1 MRDGRAAQTDI
12 YRYDLQSRQT
22 TRVTETQESEY
33 SPTVT
38 PDGRSFTVIRVEA
51 DGTQRLWRFTLD
63 GKDPSVVLADVKPV
77 GYHAWADAT
86 LLALFVL
93 GQPAT
98 LQVGDARTG
107 RAEIVARNVGR
118 SIQRIPGGGI
128 SFVQRGSRPDSP
140 ADAPAPLTIME
151 LDAASRKIGR
161 LTDAVPGAREAD
173 LAWMPDGTL
182 LMAHD
187 NALHAWRRGDA
198 QWTRA
203 IDLAAAG
210 IRGATRIAVSPKGDA
225 IAIVASGS

>member
-1 MRDGRAAQTDI
+1 LRGAAQTDI
-12 YRYDLQSRQT
+12 YRYDVGSRQT
-22 TRVTETQESEY
+22 TRVTDTPESEY
-33 SPTVT
+33 SPTAT
-38 PDGRSFTVIRVEA
+38 PDGRHFTVIRVEA
-51 DGTQRLWRFTLD
+51 DGAQRLWRFTME

-77 GYHAWADAT
+77 GYHAWANAD

-98 LQVGDARTG
+98 LQVGDTRTG
-107 RAEIVARNVGR
+107 RAEIVARNIGR

-151 LDAASRKIGR
+151 LDTPTKKIGR
-161 LTDAVPGAREAD
+161 LTDTVPGAREAD

-203 IDLAAAG
+203 IDLGASG
-210 IRGATRIAVSPKGDA
+210 ITGATRLAVSPKGDA
-225 IAIVASGS
+225 IAIVAGGR